1 LSRVELP
8 WLARALTDRCA
19 VLGRTE
25 ETDYDGDSSLHF
37 AIERVDVSHIKPSH
51 LSNAGLLVCSLTEN
65 GGADEVAEINMVVQV
80 TPQMRAGSNQEEFIR
95 CIYSPLE

>member
-1 LSRVELP
+1 
-8 WLARALTDRCA
+8 
-19 VLGRTE
+19 
-25 ETDYDGDSSLHF
+25 LHF